1 VFLTTTLGLILRPL
15 PLGATA
21 LLGLLA
27 AVLLHTLTF
36 AQARTPARWLG
47 LGLGLG
53 FGLGCL

>member
-1 VFLTTTLGLILRPL
+1 MFLTTTLGLILRPL

-36 AQARTPARWLG
+36 AQARTPAR
-47 LGLGLG
+47 
-53 FGLGCL
+53 